1 MFISCVQVSF
11 QDLSRSS
18 QTMYLALLQVNI
30 LLRTHQESDLPVA
43 TGQPAGNGHD
53 LRDFASDPD
62 LELADAAAPAAADV
76 LAAGHF
82 VAGACQREEVEPLVD
97 ILQSPPALS
106 PSPSDG
112 GFLLPDC
119 VPRPGDNSGN
129 NSDVATSRPDLLA
142 ACQQQEQLADNDGN
156 DDIAGAYK
164 IALVEDNSQQM
175 RRNSPMFRSYSHLQ
189 VTNDLG
195 KPRSRLGGQSPT
207 EGRLLD
213 QRSCLPVQ
221 GRLPVSKAKHGELVK
236 DAEVAAE
243 QTEVRDLVA
252 FPKATECSWAHCGS
266 GLARVLAGDPQ
277 LTAAGVPKGEKTA
290 ARNSLTA
297 GSVLGGNV
305 AAVLT
310 VVGILY
316 CAVQFKRVLS

>member
-1 MFISCVQVSF
+1 MQVSF

-18 QTMYLALLQVNI
+18 QTMYLALLQANS
-30 LLRTHQESDLPVA
+30 LLRTRQESDLPVA

-53 LRDFASDPD
+53 LREVASDPD
-62 LELADAAAPAAADV
+62 LELADAAALAAADV
-76 LAAGHF
+76 LPAGQV
-82 VAGACQREEVEPLVD
+82 VAGACQRDEVEPLVD

-112 GFLLPDC
+112 GLLLPDC
-119 VPRPGDNSGN
+119 VPRPRDNSGN
-129 NSDVATSRPDLLA
+129 NGDVAWSRPDLLA
-142 ACQQQEQLADNDGN
+142 ACQQQEQLADNDDN
-156 DDIAGAYK
+156 DDIAGAYT

-175 RRNSPMFRSYSHLQ
+175 RRNRLMFRSYSRLQ

-195 KPRSRLGGQSPT
+195 KPRSCLGEGLSPA

-213 QRSCLPVQ
+213 LHSCLPVQ
-221 GRLPVSKAKHGELVK
+221 GRLPVSMAKHGELVK

-243 QTEVRDLVA
+243 QPEVSDLAA

-290 ARNSLTA
+290 ARNSLTV